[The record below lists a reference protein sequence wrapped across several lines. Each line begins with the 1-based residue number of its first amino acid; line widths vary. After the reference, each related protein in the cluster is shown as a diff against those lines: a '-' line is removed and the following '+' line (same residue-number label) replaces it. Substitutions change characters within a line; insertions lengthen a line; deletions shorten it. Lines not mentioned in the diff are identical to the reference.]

1 MTAAERAYALSVAD
15 SGEDRRQAIILEQ
28 LPQVYHIATRIHE
41 RLPRHVPLE
50 DLVHE
55 GVLGLM
61 AALSNFDNSKQVQ
74 FQTYAGFRI
83 RGAILDSLRKMDW
96 ASRPLRAKG
105 RRVTNAIAELVAAL
119 GRQPSEQEIADHLG
133 MPVAKL
139 QRLLADLD
147 GLMLLGQESFAPY
160 DHSETQDLI
169 ETAPSKGDDDPFA
182 QCLRGEVQGELAKSI
197 ALLSERE
204 QLLLSLYYRE
214 ELTMRE
220 VAEVIGVKQ
229 SRASQ
234 IHSMILLKLKA
245 ALSHVRQPHV
255 PHGREHTAPT
265 TTGTTRMTHA

>member
-1 MTAAERAYALSVAD
+1 MTAAERAYAVSVAD
-15 SGEDRRQAIILEQ
+15 HDEDRRQALILEQ

-61 AALSNFDNSKQVQ
+61 AALAHFDNSKQVQ
-74 FQTYAGFRI
+74 FQTYASFRI

-105 RRVTNAIAELVAAL
+105 KRIANAVAELVATL
-119 GRQPSEQEIADHLG
+119 GRQPTEQEIADHAGLTIE
-133 MPVAKL
+133 KL
-139 QRLLADLD
+139 HKLLADLD
-147 GLMLLGQESFAPY
+147 GLMLLGQESLAPF
-160 DHSETQDLI
+160 DPTQTQDLI
-169 ETAPSKGDDDPFA
+169 ETAPSKDDDPFE
-182 QCLRGEVQGELAKSI
+182 QCLRGEMQAELAKLI
-197 ALLSERE
+197 AQLPQRE
-204 QLLLSLYYRE
+204 QLLLSLYYRD

-245 ALSHVRQPHV
+245 AMGRVRQPYL
-255 PHGREHTAPT
+255 PCQRATAAAT
-265 TTGTTRMTHA
+265 ETVNTVTHA

>member
-1 MTAAERAYALSVAD
+1 MTAAERAYAVSVAD
-15 SGEDRRQAIILEQ
+15 HDEDRRQALILEQ

-41 RLPRHVPLE
+41 RLPRQVPLE

-61 AALSNFDNSKQVQ
+61 GALANFDNSKQVQ
-74 FQTYAGFRI
+74 FQTYASFRI

-105 RRVTNAIAELVAAL
+105 RRVTNAVAELVAAL
-119 GRQPSEQEIADHLG
+119 GRQPTEQEIADHVG
-133 MPVAKL
+133 MTVAKL
-139 QRLLADLD
+139 QKLLADLD
-147 GLMLLGQESFAPY
+147 GLMLMGQESFAPY
-160 DHSETQDLI
+160 DSSETQDLI

-182 QCLRGEVQGELAKSI
+182 LCLREEIRGELAKSI
-197 ALLSERE
+197 AQLPQRE

-220 VAEVIGVKQ
+220 VAEVIGVRQ

-245 ALSHVRQPHV
+245 AMGHIRQPHPPAV
-255 PHGREHTAPT
+255 ERVQHQPRL
-265 TTGTTRMTHA
+265 

>member
-119 GRQPSEQEIADHLG
+119 GRQPTEQEIADHLG
-133 MPVAKL
+133 MQLSKL
-139 QRLLADLD
+139 QRLVAELD
-147 GLMLLGQESFAPY
+147 GLTLLGQETSAPY
-160 DHSETQDLI
+160 EQSETHDLI
-169 ETAPSKGDDDPFA
+169 ENAPDSGKNDPFTL
-182 QCLRGEVQGELAKSI
+182 CLRNEEQGRLAEFI
-197 ALLSERE
+197 TQLTERE

-220 VAEVIGVKQ
+220 VAEVIGVK
-229 SRASQ
+229 
-234 IHSMILLKLKA
+234 
-245 ALSHVRQPHV
+245 
-255 PHGREHTAPT
+255 
-265 TTGTTRMTHA
+265 

>member
-1 MTAAERAYALSVAD
+1 MTAAEQAYATQSAPPP
-15 SGEDRRQAIILEQ
+15 EDQRQATILEH

-61 AALSNFDNSKQVQ
+61 GALNSYDRSKQVQ
-74 FQTYAGFRI
+74 FQTYASFRI

-105 RRVTNAIAELVAAL
+105 RKITEAVSELIALL
-119 GRQPSEQEIADHLG
+119 GRQPSEQEIAQHLG
-133 MPVAKL
+133 MPIAKL
-139 QRLLADLD
+139 QKLVAELD
-147 GLMLLGQESFAPY
+147 ALNIVGQESFAPY
-160 DHSETQDLI
+160 DPSETQDLI
-169 ETAPSKGDDDPFA
+169 ENAPSRGDDDPCA
-182 QCLRGEVQGELAKSI
+182 LCLRGEMQGQLARSI
-197 ALLSERE
+197 AQLSERE

-220 VAEVIGVKQ
+220 VAEVIGVRQ

-234 IHSMILLKLKA
+234 IHSMVLLKLRA
-245 ALSHVRQPHV
+245 ALRQ
-255 PHGREHTAPT
+255 RQAPIPPA
-265 TTGTTRMTHA
+265 GPSPRAVARW

>member
-1 MTAAERAYALSVAD
+1 MTAAEHAYATQSAPA
-15 SGEDRRQAIILEQ
+15 SEDQRQATILEH

-61 AALSNFDNSKQVQ
+61 GALNSYDSSKQVQ
-74 FQTYAGFRI
+74 FQTYASFRI

-105 RRVTNAIAELVAAL
+105 RKITEAVSDLIALL
-119 GRQPSEQEIADHLG
+119 GRQPTETEIAEHLG
-133 MPVAKL
+133 MPIAKL
-139 QRLLADLD
+139 QKLVAELD
-147 GLMLLGQESFAPY
+147 GLNILGQEAFAPY
-160 DHSETQDLI
+160 DPAETQDLI
-169 ETAPSKGDDDPFA
+169 ENAPSRGDDDPFV
-182 QCLRGEVQGELAKSI
+182 QCLRGEMQGHLARSI
-197 ALLSERE
+197 AQLSERE

-220 VAEVIGVKQ
+220 VAEVIGVRQ

-234 IHSMILLKLKA
+234 IHSMVLLKLRA
-245 ALSHVRQPHV
+245 ALRQQQTPPPPPRPV
-255 PHGREHTAPT
+255 ARVAA
-265 TTGTTRMTHA
+265 RW